1 MIFIIQNH
9 PALRAPLLKKGGE
22 FAPIAHCTKRKTFY
36 FKFTNPAVA
45 YFRCKQL
52 MVTTKLAQGVLPSF
66 FKEGSAKPGVVCIV
80 LKKVVSL
87 HNTSALN
94 LLFDLL
100 SKFFLKMCHFLS
112 TTKLIRSYSPPY
124 QGGVPAGL
132 GGFLYKQAK

>member
-1 MIFIIQNH
+1 
-9 PALRAPLLKKGGE
+9 
-22 FAPIAHCTKRKTFY
+22 
-36 FKFTNPAVA
+36 
-45 YFRCKQL
+45 
-52 MVTTKLAQGVLPSF
+52 MVTTKFAQGVLPSF

-94 LLFDLL
+94 MLFDLL
-100 SKFFLKMCHFLS
+100 LKFFLRCVIFHLL
-112 TTKLIRSYSPPY
+112 TKLIRSYSPPY